1 MRLNSKEI
9 QSIVRIAKEIY
20 GEDVS
25 IYLFGSRTDDTKRGG
40 DIDLL
45 IRTESPKKGILDR
58 IRMKARLKQT
68 ERLAREFEIC
78 DRHIQR
84 IHEALDALHAEIPMS
99 VDFYAGLD
107 QDQIRCMDQFIFRF
121 SKLQDAMGAKL
132 FRYVLTYLDEDVSS
146 LPMRDVLNLLERFR
160 IIDKADEW
168 GYIREL
174 RNEIAHDYPLL
185 ENDIVSVL
193 NELISKVPLLESIY
207 ERLRQR
213 IKSVSL

>member
-1 MRLNSKEI
+1 
-9 QSIVRIAKEIY
+9 
-20 GEDVS
+20 
-25 IYLFGSRTDDTKRGG
+25 
-40 DIDLL
+40 
-45 IRTESPKKGILDR
+45 
-58 IRMKARLKQT
+58 
-68 ERLAREFEIC
+68 
-78 DRHIQR
+78 
-84 IHEALDALHAEIPMS
+84 
-99 VDFYAGLD
+99 
-107 QDQIRCMDQFIFRF
+107 
-121 SKLQDAMGAKL
+121 MGAKL